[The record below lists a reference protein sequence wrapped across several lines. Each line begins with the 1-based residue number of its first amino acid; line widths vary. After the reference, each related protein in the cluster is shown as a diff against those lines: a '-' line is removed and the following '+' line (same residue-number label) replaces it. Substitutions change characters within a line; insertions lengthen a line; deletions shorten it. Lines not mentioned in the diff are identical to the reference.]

1 MDNQIDYWS
10 NTVPILPAPSS
21 PTHERDGARFT
32 SLATPSSGTRDTSV
46 WRVELAPG
54 IESALHEVT
63 REEIFV
69 VLRGAARVQ
78 LADERREVRAGEV
91 IVVPSDTPF
100 RLANLSDREPFE
112 ALCCLPVGGQARVNG
127 AVFVPPWAR

>member
-1 MDNQIDYWS
+1 M
-10 NTVPILPAPSS
+10 PILTPPAS
-21 PTHERDGARFT
+21 PTHEREGARFT
-32 SLATPSSGTRDTSV
+32 SLATPSSGSRDTSV

-54 IESALHEVT
+54 TQSVLHELT

-69 VLRGAARVQ
+69 VLRGSARVQ
-78 LADERREVRAGEV
+78 LADESRDVGVGDV

-100 RLANLSDREPFE
+100 GLSNPSSREPFE
-112 ALCCLPVGGQARVNG
+112 ALCCLPVGGEARVDG

>member
-1 MDNQIDYWS
+1 M
-10 NTVPILPAPSS
+10 PILSSPSS

-54 IESALHEVT
+54 VESALHEVT

-69 VLRGAARVQ
+69 VLRGSARVQ
-78 LADERREVRAGEV
+78 LAEDVREVRVGEV
-91 IVVPSDTPF
+91 IVVPRDTPF
-100 RLANLSDREPFE
+100 RLANPSELEPFE
-112 ALCCLPVGGQARVNG
+112 ALCCLPVGGQARVDG